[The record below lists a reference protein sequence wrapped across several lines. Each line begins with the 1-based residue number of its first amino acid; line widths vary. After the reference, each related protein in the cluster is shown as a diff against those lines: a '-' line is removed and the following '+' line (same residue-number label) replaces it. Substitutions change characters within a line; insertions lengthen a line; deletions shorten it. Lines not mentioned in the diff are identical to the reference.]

1 MTKKISFLFL
11 FVLLATFSSAQS
23 NFTISGSVKD
33 AKNGENLIGAT
44 VAVKELPDVG
54 AYSND
59 YGFYSLTLKQGTYT
73 ITVQYLG
80 YVTQTETINLS
91 KNVEKNWEIAPDG
104 VEVDAVEISGKKDN
118 ENVTNTQMSAQKLD
132 IQEINKLPILFGE
145 RDVLKTMQ
153 LLPGIKSAGEGNSG
167 FYVRGGSADQNLVLL
182 DEAPVYNA
190 SHLLGFF
197 SVFNSDA
204 IKDLTVYKGGMP
216 AEYGGRLSS
225 VVDIKMKDGNSKNY
239 GVSGG
244 LGLIASRLTVE
255 GPIVKDKGSFLV
267 AGRRTYADLF
277 LKLSSDT
284 SLKKTQLYF
293 YDLNA
298 KANYQLGKK
307 DRIFLS
313 GYFGRDNF
321 NLADRFG
328 FDWGNTTATLRWNH
342 LINNKFFSNTSLIY
356 SDYNYKIN
364 IAFSA
369 TQGFK
374 VTSGIRDFN
383 VKQDFQYFLNTKNTF
398 KFGLNS
404 IYHTFIPGVITV
416 SDTSSSFNSNT
427 QERRYGWENAIY
439 ATSDHTFSEQFNIT
453 YGLRFSAF
461 SLMGPGTFYTY
472 DADGAKSDSTKT
484 GSGEILKSYFYVEPR
499 FAGNYIIDEKSSLK
513 FSYSRNVQNMHLL
526 SNSNIGTPIDKWIP
540 SSNNVKPGISDQI
553 AIGYFRNFKNNH
565 FEFSVETYYK
575 WLQNEIDYKAG
586 ANIQNPDI
594 EADLLFGVGRAY
606 GLELFFKKRVG
617 KFTGWVSYTLARTE
631 RKIIGLNNDKYYQ
644 ARQNRTHDISL
655 VGMYDISKK
664 WNVSAT
670 WVYYTGNA
678 ITFPSGKYEV
688 EGVVTNYYTERNGY
702 NMPAYHRLDVA
713 GTWMI
718 KQTDKRESS
727 LAFSCYNAYGRKNA
741 YTLDF
746 DGEKVTKTY
755 LFRWVPSVT
764 WNFKF

>member
-1 MTKKISFLFL
+1 MTKKVSFLFL
-11 FVLLATFSSAQS
+11 FILLGTLSFAQS

-33 AKNGENLIGAT
+33 GKNGENLIGAT

-54 AYSND
+54 AYTND

-80 YVTQTETINLS
+80 YVTRTQTVNLS
-91 KNVEKNWEIAPDG
+91 KDLNENWEIMPDG
-104 VEVDAVEISGKKDN
+104 VEVEAVEISGTKDN
-118 ENVTNTQMSAQKLD
+118 ANVVSTQMSSQKLD
-132 IQEINKLPILFGE
+132 IQEINKLPIIFGE

-255 GPIVKDKGSFLV
+255 GPIVKNKGSFLV
-267 AGRRTYADLF
+267 AGRRTYADVF
-277 LKLSSDT
+277 LKFSKDT

-298 KANYQLGKK
+298 KANYQINAKN
-307 DRIFLS
+307 RIFLS

-328 FDWGNTTATLRWNH
+328 FEWGNTTATLRWNH

-364 IAFSA
+364 IAFTA

-398 KFGLNS
+398 KFGINS

-427 QERRYGWENAIY
+427 QERRYGWENAVY
-439 ATSDHTFSEQFNIT
+439 VSADHTFSEQFNIN

-461 SLMGPGTFYTY
+461 SLTGPGTFYSY
-472 DADGAKSDSTKT
+472 DAEGTKSDSTKLN
-484 GSGEILKSYFYVEPR
+484 SGEILKTYAYLEPR
-499 FAGNYIIDEKSSLK
+499 FAANYIIDEKSSLK
-513 FSYSRNVQNMHLL
+513 FSYGRNVQNMHLL
-526 SNSNIGTPIDKWIP
+526 SNSSIGTPVDKWIP
-540 SSNNVKPGISDQI
+540 SSNNVKPGIADQL

-575 WLQNEIDYKAG
+575 WLQNEIDYKNG
-586 ANIQNPDI
+586 ANIQDPDI
-594 EADLLFGVGRAY
+594 EAQLLFGVGRAY

-644 ARQNRTHDISL
+644 AKQNRTHDISL
-655 VGMYDISKK
+655 VGIYDISKK

-678 ITFPSGKYEV
+678 VTFPSGKYEV
-688 EGVVTNYYTERNGY
+688 EGVTTNYYTERNGY
-702 NMPAYHRLDVA
+702 NLPAYHRLDVA
-713 GTWMI
+713 ATWMI
-718 KQTDKRESS
+718 KQTDKKESS
-727 LAFSCYNAYGRKNA
+727 LSFSCYNAYGRKNV

-746 DGEKVTKTY
+746 DGTKVTKTY

>member
-1 MTKKISFLFL
+1 MTKNLSIFLF
-11 FVLLATFSSAQS
+11 FILLGTLSFAQT
-23 NFTISGSVKD
+23 NFTISGTIKD
-33 AKNGENLIGAT
+33 AKNGERMTGAT
-44 VAVKELPDVG
+44 VAVKEMPEVG
-54 AYSND
+54 AYTND

-73 ITVQYLG
+73 VVIQYLG
-80 YVTQTETINLS
+80 YITRTETVDLS
-91 KNVEKNWEIAPDG
+91 KNVERDWELSPEG
-104 VEVDAVEISGKKDN
+104 LEVDEVVISGTKDN
-118 ENVTNTQMSAQKLD
+118 ANVTNTQMSAQKLD

-167 FYVRGGSADQNLVLL
+167 FYVRGGSSDQNLVLL

-307 DRIFLS
+307 DRLFLS

-342 LINNKFFSNTSLIY
+342 LINNKLFSNTSFIY

-364 IAFSA
+364 IAFSS

-374 VTSGIRDFN
+374 ITSGIKDFN
-383 VKQDFQYFLNTKNTF
+383 VKQDFQYFLNSKNTF

-416 SDTSSSFNSNT
+416 TDTASSFNSNE
-427 QERRYGWENAIY
+427 QERRYGLENALY
-439 ATSDHTFSEQFNIT
+439 ASADHIFSEQFNIT
-453 YGLRFSAF
+453 YGLRFSSF
-461 SLMGPGTFYTY
+461 SLIGPGTFYTY
-472 DADGAKSDSTKT
+472 DADGGKSDSTKV
-484 GSGEILKSYFYVEPR
+484 GSGEILKTYYYLEPR

-526 SNSNIGTPIDKWIP
+526 SNANIGTPVDKWIP
-540 SSNNVKPGISDQI
+540 SSNNVKPGISDQV

-575 WLQNEIDYKAG
+575 WLQNEIDYKTG
-586 ANIQNPDI
+586 ANIQDPDI
-594 EADLLFGVGRAY
+594 ESQLLFGVGRAY

-631 RKIIGLNNDKYYQ
+631 RKVIGINNDKYY
-644 ARQNRTHDISL
+644 AAKQNRTHDISL

-678 ITFPSGKYEV
+678 VTFPSGKYEV
-688 EGVVTNYYTERNGY
+688 DGVVTNYYTERNGY
-702 NMPAYHRLDVA
+702 NMPAYHRLDLA

-718 KQTDKRESS
+718 KQTEKRESS